1 MKFAKPPR
9 DDLLFSS
16 KSQIKRKA
24 KFAICSLRN
33 SVGNIK
39 SKGTEDQILYIVKKK
54 KIISKKWKWSENQ
67 TKQGNMENQQKREC
81 NQMCSAS
88 GNLFCNHRITVTPAG
103 AFKSNAHTCCSVV
116 WMYIETC

>member
-24 KFAICSLRN
+24 KFGICSLRN

-54 KIISKKWKWSENQ
+54 KIISKKWK
-67 TKQGNMENQQKREC
+67 
-81 NQMCSAS
+81 
-88 GNLFCNHRITVTPAG
+88 
-103 AFKSNAHTCCSVV
+103 
-116 WMYIETC
+116 